1 MLAKN
6 KENGFHKLFELMLD
20 KEASDLHLWVPSP
33 PVLRI
38 NGALT
43 PLNELPPVTPQYVE
57 TVFQHIVTPEQK
69 STFLQELEL
78 DFAYSIPGLA
88 STISFLPL
96 ANMLMSP

>member
-1 MLAKN
+1 
-6 KENGFHKLFELMLD
+6 MLD